1 MVASALLNE
10 RVLRGLLGSS
20 TSLSLGEGGGGNFL
34 GALGR
39 LVIEKDQL
47 MFIHCSCSKL

>member
-1 MVASALLNE
+1 MVASTLLNE

-34 GALGR
+34 GGLGR

-47 MFIHCSCSKL
+47 MFHTLQLF